1 MKYEDWIRTKRPISQ
16 SFTVLKT
23 QEEKCKFCKEYI
35 VPCIIDLLTRDWSEV
50 EIPPIEDYIWEVIP
64 SYNKK

>member
-1 MKYEDWIRTKRPISQ
+1 MKYEDWIRTKKPISQ

-35 VPCIIDLLTRDWSEV
+35 IPCIIDIFTRDWSKI
-50 EIPPIEDYIWEVIP
+50 EIPPFAVFEWGVIN
-64 SYNKK
+64 S

>member
-1 MKYEDWIRTKRPISQ
+1 MEVMKYEDWIRTKKPISQ

-35 VPCIIDLLTRDWSEV
+35 LPCIIDILTGDWPKA
-50 EIPPIEDYIWEVIP
+50 EIPPFEVFEWEVIN
-64 SYNKK
+64 S